1 MKLYKFNDNLHLFE
15 EFDIKL
21 KIVYVAIIF
30 ILLVLIVFGLVDS
43 NKKITYI
50 DKVIR
55 LEITNENFSKEN
67 LEKELINLNIKFPD
81 IVLAQAI
88 LETNNFKSRIFLEN
102 NNLFGMKPAK
112 LRPTT
117 SRDILNGYAYYNNWK
132 ESVLDY
138 ALYQAAYARSIN
150 TEDDYYILLTT
161 FAEDT
166 SYIKKLKNIQYGN

>member
-55 LEITNENFSKEN
+55 LEITNDNFCK
-67 LEKELINLNIKFPD
+67 
-81 IVLAQAI
+81 
-88 LETNNFKSRIFLEN
+88 
-102 NNLFGMKPAK
+102 
-112 LRPTT
+112 
-117 SRDILNGYAYYNNWK
+117 
-132 ESVLDY
+132 
-138 ALYQAAYARSIN
+138 
-150 TEDDYYILLTT
+150 
-161 FAEDT
+161 
-166 SYIKKLKNIQYGN
+166 